1 MRLRRNFMSTQGG
14 RQLKI
19 IKMDLNFKLTR
30 KHKHV
35 NFLYTQLSQT
45 GNRAEK
51 NEYQFDPCGDPC
63 SSASFLSCSHTSS
76 SVIFSG

>member
-1 MRLRRNFMSTQGG
+1 MRLRCNSVWTQGG

-35 NFLYTQLSQT
+35 NILYTQQSQT

-51 NEYQFDPCGDPC
+51 K
-63 SSASFLSCSHTSS
+63 
-76 SVIFSG
+76 